1 MVEDILLNNYITR
14 GFWGDEA
21 WTAMISRLSIPEILQ
36 VTGQD
41 FHPPLYY
48 LLVYGFMQIFGENE
62 WIRLLSTVFF
72 ILTLIPVYYL
82 AKKLINKTA
91 AWVSTVLVAFS
102 PILFIYAF
110 EARSYALLTLISV
123 LTTLFFWQAVSLNPK
138 NKKPKAKNIKF
149 WIVYALLASLGI
161 YTHYYMWF
169 ILASH

>member
-1 MVEDILLNNYITR
+1 MIYVILVLGLMLR
-14 GFWGDEA
+14 LVGLDQSLWLDEA
-21 WTAMISRLSIPEILQ
+21 ISVKAVRDFGVGGIINEFAR
-36 VTGQD
+36 GD

-48 LLVYGFMQIFGENE
+48 LLVHGFMQIFGESE

-149 WIVYALLASLGI
+149 WIVYALVEFAISR
-161 YTHYYMWF
+161 
-169 ILASH
+169 